1 MLKEPEYSERINGL
15 YDLDSILKDLDLL
28 NTLMIV
34 ITLSPEIIRS
44 VAMSSLDQ
52 NQVSILELVESA
64 QDSRFI
70 GMLSTA
76 IEIDKENRL
85 K

>member
-85 K
+85 